1 MDNLYT
7 LDEALDYLNETNFTE
22 KIKESISTAI
32 KNIKQ
37 TIINFISKIQKFLEK
52 CKDSKVKSSINGILT
67 KAKAALGDAEAL
79 EKLDEEKQEQQR
91 NAVNKLAEDIKSLV
105 ITFKIVSHPETFSET
120 IHLGDIKNYIK
131 PKLDDNKN
139 YIAFVGYEKNV
150 IDKYQKISKVDIIK
164 NDEGHNLLILR
175 DAKVV
180 IDLFNFTRE
189 MFVGDNKTD
198 EYIEEILKE
207 IGCESFV
214 FLSLKEAIM
223 ANDIFRHTDNEIIL
237 NKGVISQ
244 GGSMFG
250 EELWRF
256 TLTKLFHGKHNWASN
271 ISYLAMKEQLK
282 DSIYRHQVMCYES
295 CSYIREEKDFI
306 IEVEVSNEI
315 DSLEIVPI
323 IIFSLNKQNPS
334 DIQLRFHGLFEL
346 DKNRSLQD
354 NHVTLR
360 CIESSLK
367 V

>member
-1 MDNLYT
+1 MAVTKDCAVMKASFE
-7 LDEALDYLNETNFTE
+7 DEIYSTP
-22 KIKESISTAI
+22 KESKTICSIKGDNAVCSWSTYSIQTAI
-32 KNIKQ
+32 SYKELKILIPSIIFWPGFADRVVDNIYYY
-37 TIINFISKIQKFLEK
+37 N
-52 CKDSKVKSSINGILT
+52 
-67 KAKAALGDAEAL
+67 
-79 EKLDEEKQEQQR
+79 
-91 NAVNKLAEDIKSLV
+91 
-105 ITFKIVSHPETFSET
+105 
-120 IHLGDIKNYIK
+120 
-131 PKLDDNKN
+131 
-139 YIAFVGYEKNV
+139 
-150 IDKYQKISKVDIIK
+150 SKVDIIK

-175 DAKVV
+175 DSEIV

-189 MFVGDNKTD
+189 MFVGESKTD

-244 GGSMFG
+244 GGSLFG

-282 DSIYRHQVMCYES
+282 DSIYPYQVMCYES
-295 CSYIREEKDFI
+295 SSYIREDKDFI
-306 IEVEVSNEI
+306 IEVDASNEI

-323 IIFSLNKQNPS
+323 VIFSLNKQNAS
-334 DIQLRFHGLFEL
+334 DIQLLFHGLFEL
-346 DKNRSLQD
+346 DKNRSLKD
-354 NHVTLR
+354 NHVTFK
-360 CIESSLK
+360 CIKSNLK

>member
-1 MDNLYT
+1 MSDLLDEITAQDLQKDHKSELVNLGIIIDPWTSSEPPEPIALAELRKLCPKGTKNIVANLYF
-7 LDEALDYLNETNFTE
+7 YN
-22 KIKESISTAI
+22 STVEI
-32 KNIKQ
+32 
-37 TIINFISKIQKFLEK
+37 
-52 CKDSKVKSSINGILT
+52 
-67 KAKAALGDAEAL
+67 
-79 EKLDEEKQEQQR
+79 
-91 NAVNKLAEDIKSLV
+91 IKSTDN
-105 ITFKIVSHPETFSET
+105 TF
-120 IHLGDIKNYIK
+120 
-131 PKLDDNKN
+131 
-139 YIAFVGYEKNV
+139 
-150 IDKYQKISKVDIIK
+150 
-164 NDEGHNLLILR
+164 LLLLR
-175 DAKVV
+175 DTQFV
-180 IDLFNFTRE
+180 IDLFNDYKEDFA
-189 MFVGDNKTD
+189 GNHNTD
-198 EYIEEILKE
+198 KYINMILKQV
-207 IGCESFV
+207 GCESFV

-223 ANDIFRHTDNEIIL
+223 ANKIFIRANRDITL
-237 NKGVISQ
+237 NKGVVSY
-244 GGSMFG
+244 GSSMLG

-256 TLTKLFHGKHNWASN
+256 TLTKLFHGKHNWACN
-271 ISYLAMKEQLK
+271 ISYFAMKEQLK

>member
-1 MDNLYT
+1 MNDVQEKMRQEEKNRLLKKHQYAIFYDEKDNRWKT
-7 LDEALDYLNETNFTE
+7 TVLDETKKNGRRLIARRNKEKLINELVE
-22 KIKESISTAI
+22 YY
-32 KNIKQ
+32 
-37 TIINFISKIQKFLEK
+37 SKI
-52 CKDSKVKSSINGILT
+52 
-67 KAKAALGDAEAL
+67 
-79 EKLDEEKQEQQR
+79 
-91 NAVNKLAEDIKSLV
+91 EDK
-105 ITFKIVSHPETFSET
+105 
-120 IHLGDIKNYIK
+120 
-131 PKLDDNKN
+131 
-139 YIAFVGYEKNV
+139 
-150 IDKYQKISKVDIIK
+150 
-164 NDEGHNLLILR
+164 
-175 DAKVV
+175 
-180 IDLFNFTRE
+180 
-189 MFVGDNKTD
+189 

-360 CIESSLK
+360 CIERSLK